1 MARKIEVIPARP
13 EFTNRAERKQR
24 KTRLAVYCRVS
35 TSQEDQLESF
45 ENQQIHYR
53 DYVASHPTY
62 ELVKIYADEGI
73 TGTNTRRREEF
84 KAMIADCE
92 AGLIDM
98 VITKSISRFARNTAD
113 CLQYTRLLRDK
124 GIGVLFEKED
134 IFTLDGKGELLITIM
149 SSLAQD
155 ESRNIS
161 ENITWGI
168 RARFQQGKMHLNTNR
183 FLGYDKDKDGA
194 LVINEAQAE
203 IVRRIFDQFL
213 DGLSPDIIASRL
225 NHDGIPGVCGIPQW
239 KNSTIKN
246 ILRNEKYKGDAL
258 LQKYITPSLF

>member
-1 MARKIEVIPARP
+1 MHCIKDS
-13 EFTNRAERKQR
+13 
-24 KTRLAVYCRVS
+24 VY
-35 TSQEDQLESF
+35 
-45 ENQQIHYR
+45 I
-53 DYVASHPTY
+53 
-62 ELVKIYADEGI
+62 DEGI

-183 FLGYDKDKDGA
+183 FLGYDKDRVCF
-194 LVINEAQAE
+194 LV
-203 IVRRIFDQFL
+203 
-213 DGLSPDIIASRL
+213 
-225 NHDGIPGVCGIPQW
+225 
-239 KNSTIKN
+239 
-246 ILRNEKYKGDAL
+246 
-258 LQKYITPSLF
+258 